1 MPEQV
6 LLGQVEVFMSTIT
19 QPDQWLGV
27 EVRHFAALDAVARE
41 GSFGRAADRLGYTQS
56 AVSQQ
61 IATLEKIVG
70 ETLVERPG
78 GPRAVSLTE
87 AGKLLLRHA
96 EAIVARLEAARA
108 DIGALRAG
116 ETGTLRVGTYQSTGA
131 RVLPG
136 VMRRFLADWP
146 GIELGLSEPA
156 TDPELYG
163 AIESGELDLAFCSP
177 PLPEGPFEA
186 LELMSDPYVL
196 VVPADT
202 ALAARSSASLDD
214 LGDHVLI
221 GSNSCASG
229 LAVEGELHDRGYD
242 VEYAFRSDDN
252 GTLQG
257 LVAAGFGVALMPL
270 LAVTPGDERVRALR
284 LVPDVARRVIAVVW
298 HRDRHR
304 SPAARAFVESARE
317 VSAEVE
323 RALVEP

>member
-1 MPEQV
+1 MA
-6 LLGQVEVFMSTIT
+6 TIT
-19 QPDQWLGV
+19 EPDQWLGV

-41 GSFGRAADRLGYTQS
+41 GSFGRAAERLGYTQS

-61 IATLEKIVG
+61 IATLERIVG

-96 EAIVARLEAARA
+96 EAIVARLDAARA
-108 DIGALRAG
+108 DITALRAG
-116 ETGTLRVGTYQSTGA
+116 ETGTLRVATYQSVGA

-146 GIELGLSEPA
+146 GIELGLSEPT
-156 TDPELYG
+156 TDPELY
-163 AIESGELDLAFCSP
+163 ASIESGEVDLAFGSP
-177 PLPEGPFEA
+177 PLPDGPFEA
-186 LELMSDPYVL
+186 VELMSDPYVL
-196 VVPADT
+196 LVPVDSP
-202 ALAARSSASLDD
+202 LAERSSASLDD

-221 GSNSCASG
+221 GSNTCASG
-229 LAVEGELHDRGYD
+229 LVVEEALRERGYD

-257 LVAAGFGVALMPL
+257 LVAAGFGVALTPI
-270 LAVTPGDERVRALR
+270 LAVAPGDERVRAIR
-284 LVPDVARRVIAVVW
+284 LVPKVPRRKVAVIW

-304 SPAARAFVESARE
+304 SPAARAFIEIARE
-317 VSAEVE
+317 VSADVE
-323 RALVEP
+323 RGLVEP